1 MGKDMNRK
9 VNFIFV
15 LWDMLK
21 TVGKC
26 FYAITFI
33 SFISI
38 IFIFLKCDI
47 VIDSGKLP
55 HTFVTIV
62 PEIIG
67 FLIAGLAII
76 MGFNKESL
84 QRLSTPTDDNEIP
97 LKAIVASFSISL
109 LILLATFVVSLL
121 YINIDFACKGC
132 CSLWSALVVSGVVIS
147 VESIIHVI
155 FHLFATGS
163 FLVYDE
169 KDDK

>member
-1 MGKDMNRK
+1 MNRK
-9 VNFIFV
+9 VNFRFV

-26 FYAITFI
+26 FCAITSI

-62 PEIIG
+62 PEFIG

-84 QRLSTPTDDNEIP
+84 QRLSTPADDNKTP
-97 LKAIVASFSISL
+97 LKAVVASFSISL
-109 LILLATFVVSLL
+109 LILLATFVISLL
-121 YINIDFACKGC
+121 YISIDFACKGYC
-132 CSLWSALVVSGVVIS
+132 RLWSALVLSGVVIS
-147 VESIIHVI
+147 MESLIHVI

-163 FLVYDE
+163 FLVCE
-169 KDDK
+169 KNDI